1 MNLQRFNF
9 IDKHKSN
16 EKIISMYD
24 FWDAIKKTNSSN
36 SQNLYSP
43 LSNQLDLFYIC
54 LLVGLKLELKENTN
68 DFECTDITS
77 RWTVGLKDSKA
88 SDIIIGL
95 YLNKITKKNFD
106 EKNKINEQLNS
117 ILDHNSDTKLSDEGN
132 KELHSYA
139 FGGYK
144 KILEE
149 LDFNVPLTLVKFFD
163 TVYRLLK

>member
-95 YLNKITKKNFD
+95 YLNKITKK
-106 EKNKINEQLNS
+106 
-117 ILDHNSDTKLSDEGN
+117 
-132 KELHSYA
+132 
-139 FGGYK
+139 
-144 KILEE
+144 
-149 LDFNVPLTLVKFFD
+149 KF
-163 TVYRLLK
+163 